1 MSTNAAVTVEKKN
14 FLQKMLDGVEKVGNK
29 VPHPVLMFLYLI
41 AFIIVLS
48 HVLYMLGVSVTTDV
62 IEPVPVAVTPYYY
75 EDTTYPPVEMAPA
88 NADEDR
94 FEIREETIPIRS
106 LLTIDGIR
114 FIFTSFLTNFAG
126 FTVVATIF
134 VAMIGVG
141 VAEEAGM
148 MGALIRKLVKVAPAR
163 LDHVYHRSD
172 RRSLQCGD
180 RRRLSDSHSS
190 GCCGLLEFEATPG
203 GGAGG
208 GFCRRK
214 CGLCRQYPHRTAR
227 RHAHRDDQRG
237 VPVGESDRVDQHRG
251 ESLFQ
256 YLLHHLHGHRR
267 HDRHRAHDRAAPGQ
281 IRPRSGRWRGDGA
294 GGRSGR

>member
-163 LDHVYHRSD
+163 LITFFIVLA
-172 RRSLQCGD
+172 RRSLQRGD
-180 RRRLSDSHSS
+180 GCRISDSHPAGCRRLREPQTPS
-190 GCCGLLEFEATPG
+190 GGR
-203 GGAGG
+203 AGG
-208 GFCRRK
+208 GLCRRQRR
-214 CGLCRQYPHRTAR
+214 LCRQYPDRAAR
-227 RHAHRDDQRG
+227 RHAHRDDQ
-237 VPVGESDRVDQHRG
+237 
-251 ESLFQ
+251 
-256 YLLHHLHGHRR
+256 
-267 HDRHRAHDRAAPGQ
+267 
-281 IRPRSGRWRGDGA
+281 
-294 GGRSGR
+294 